1 MNDVCIHCGICTAS
15 CPSGWYTPLVTRRV
29 VGGEVNTMEDVWAC
43 VTCYQCEERCP
54 REIKVVERIIEIRNE
69 LVREG
74 KIFESHREAAL
85 KLIESGRIVPWNEK
99 SGELREEL
107 GLPRKREKCAEEVK
121 TLLKLTGF
129 ESLIGGG

>member
-1 MNDVCIHCGICTAS
+1 M
-15 CPSGWYTPLVTRRV
+15 
-29 VGGEVNTMEDVWAC
+29 
-43 VTCYQCEERCP
+43 
-54 REIKVVERIIEIRNE
+54 VERIIEIRNE

-74 KIFESHREAAL
+74 KIFESHREVAL

-121 TLLKLTGF
+121 TLLELTGF
-129 ESLIGGG
+129 ESLIRGGKD